1 MNFPP
6 IVFNDPKFSSLIT
19 KTHSNKYISSL
30 IESQNFLKKLTRFET
45 KKINNNFQT
54 NVISWLKTLNQKQL
68 IKCFSLNCQWFIDVL
83 REMLIIVKYNH
94 NTKFIFNAYPNIPNQ
109 DLNLSFFNLFD
120 NNNIESYKPVYTDY
134 FTIDNNAEDGFI
146 DLGKK
151 PGKENIQ
158 FKFLDYIRYLT
169 LSKNKNEGKK
179 YSFDYNNVVTL
190 AYDNLMNLDNLIDVL
205 NKISKNNL
213 FKYPIEIEIL
223 TKEKGKQIY
232 NISRSN
238 WLSSSFTL
246 AELLCSYF
254 EQNILINYEYF
265 LMFNHEI
272 SGLYFDKLDDLLNN
286 IFELVEFIGNSNEKK
301 VEIFQSITRDE
312 IYKVINSKDI
322 KEIIKKKRELSIY
335 YLSRYNLK
343 YKMIK
348 EHPKKEIIDSV
359 LLTLQNQFI
368 KSDLGFV
375 KTITFLKSSIIFTY
389 EDFII
394 KTVYDMVNNYK
405 EKKTVEDL
413 LNEVSTN
420 KNNNDNNN
428 SNHKKRKKK
437 KKKKNN
443 KNEENN
449 EIKENNSNTDINQ
462 NSINEE
468 NHEIKETK
476 ETLINQT
483 NMIDE
488 VKKEIKL
495 INDPLNISE
504 KDNIDSNSN
513 NENTYLN
520 KEQKDKETKEEFK
533 NDETN
538 EIKEDEKTTGK
549 NFFLYQVVPKNKKK
563 KKNNKKNNK
572 KHSHN
577 ANNITE
583 IYLSNSPKSESTKAN
598 SSTNNEILNIKNES
612 LNIIYNSNNKEKE
625 QEINNSTKKKND
637 NNNQK
642 NINKFNI
649 HSQDISNNK
658 IKSNGNKGCFNPK
671 KKESNISRS
680 NKDDKYYL
688 MGSNLPNFTSFKFN
702 SKKIKNRKNSEQNQ
716 FSFRMNNI
724 LEFSKEI
731 MENTQKVNK
740 NKEILQQIREKYI
753 KKIYESINIILKNEN
768 LNFLCAFYG
777 SNISGLSI
785 ENSDIDI
792 MVKIRK
798 NKNEI
803 NYINRIMD
811 LIVRKFK
818 NNINELNYI
827 KNIHPIYTASI
838 PVIKLECDLSSDL
851 GLNSNL
857 NNLIKKYN
865 LSYNNLTKLFFD
877 ITFFEVEDENI
888 RIPSELMIDYIKQS
902 TTVYPQIFDIIYIMK
917 KFLFNRKL
925 NQSYQG
931 GISSFSL
938 FLLILSFLKYV
949 QNNNFEKPLGSLL
962 IEFLRFYSNF
972 DFYNSIIR
980 PNEKNVNDIYIM
992 NDNMNNFYKY
1002 NINIVDPITGLNVA
1016 KSTFKIEEIKKAFKE
1031 GLDIIFSNLYKINN
1045 NDNNINENDNRIN
1058 LNKININLDNNNKI
1072 LEHFFYDK

>member
-312 IYKVINSKDI
+312 IYKVIINSKDI

-428 SNHKKRKKK
+428 SNHKKKKK
-437 KKKKNN
+437 K
-443 KNEENN
+443 E
-449 EIKENNSNTDINQ
+449 
-462 NSINEE
+462 
-468 NHEIKETK
+468 
-476 ETLINQT
+476 
-483 NMIDE
+483 
-488 VKKEIKL
+488 KKEK
-495 INDPLNISE
+495 
-504 KDNIDSNSN
+504 
-513 NENTYLN
+513 
-520 KEQKDKETKEEFK
+520 
-533 NDETN
+533 
-538 EIKEDEKTTGK
+538 
-549 NFFLYQVVPKNKKK
+549 
-563 KKNNKKNNK
+563 
-572 KHSHN
+572 
-577 ANNITE
+577 
-583 IYLSNSPKSESTKAN
+583 
-598 SSTNNEILNIKNES
+598 
-612 LNIIYNSNNKEKE
+612 
-625 QEINNSTKKKND
+625 
-637 NNNQK
+637 
-642 NINKFNI
+642 
-649 HSQDISNNK
+649 
-658 IKSNGNKGCFNPK
+658 
-671 KKESNISRS
+671 
-680 NKDDKYYL
+680 
-688 MGSNLPNFTSFKFN
+688 
-702 SKKIKNRKNSEQNQ
+702 
-716 FSFRMNNI
+716 
-724 LEFSKEI
+724 
-731 MENTQKVNK
+731 
-740 NKEILQQIREKYI
+740 
-753 KKIYESINIILKNEN
+753 
-768 LNFLCAFYG
+768 
-777 SNISGLSI
+777 
-785 ENSDIDI
+785 
-792 MVKIRK
+792 
-798 NKNEI
+798 
-803 NYINRIMD
+803 
-811 LIVRKFK
+811 
-818 NNINELNYI
+818 
-827 KNIHPIYTASI
+827 
-838 PVIKLECDLSSDL
+838 
-851 GLNSNL
+851 
-857 NNLIKKYN
+857 
-865 LSYNNLTKLFFD
+865 
-877 ITFFEVEDENI
+877 
-888 RIPSELMIDYIKQS
+888 
-902 TTVYPQIFDIIYIMK
+902 
-917 KFLFNRKL
+917 
-925 NQSYQG
+925 
-931 GISSFSL
+931 
-938 FLLILSFLKYV
+938 
-949 QNNNFEKPLGSLL
+949 
-962 IEFLRFYSNF
+962 
-972 DFYNSIIR
+972 
-980 PNEKNVNDIYIM
+980 
-992 NDNMNNFYKY
+992 
-1002 NINIVDPITGLNVA
+1002 
-1016 KSTFKIEEIKKAFKE
+1016 
-1031 GLDIIFSNLYKINN
+1031 
-1045 NDNNINENDNRIN
+1045 
-1058 LNKININLDNNNKI
+1058 
-1072 LEHFFYDK
+1072 